1 RQMCIRDRWS
11 IVRYEF
17 PARGDLPPVKVT
29 WYDGGTRMPAKT
41 KEMITGF
48 VNAAMGSSTGG
59 PGFAEAA
66 PDMQAASGTRA
77 PSDHR
82 SPTSTKEVGHPM
94 KDAPLVPPNGALLI
108 GDKGTLFVPDEYGW
122 TYRLLRGD
130 PPVSPLGKGGSG
142 DPPASPLG
150 KGGSGAPPASPLGKG
165 GSGFE
170 DYEPPAPTLPR
181 VTGEHHAEWIRACK
195 GEGKTLSNFDYAGP
209 LSEMV
214 LLGSLA
220 IRVRQRI
227 EWDAANMKV
236 TNVSKANDYLR
247 RDYRKGWTL

>member
-1 RQMCIRDRWS
+1 
-11 IVRYEF
+11 
-17 PARGDLPPVKVT
+17 
-29 WYDGGTRMPAKT
+29 
-41 KEMITGF
+41 
-48 VNAAMGSSTGG
+48 
-59 PGFAEAA
+59 
-66 PDMQAASGTRA
+66 
-77 PSDHR
+77 
-82 SPTSTKEVGHPM
+82 M

-108 GDKGTLFVPDEYGW
+108 GDKGTLFIPDEYGW
-122 TYRLLRGD
+122 TYRLVRGD

-142 DPPASPLG
+142 DL
-150 KGGSGAPPASPLGKG
+150 PASPLGKG

-220 IRVRQRI
+220 IRVRERI

-236 TNVSKANDYLR
+236 TNMSKANDHLR
-247 RDYRKGWTL
+247 RDYREGWTL